1 MTMNGTLSSFVQNPL
16 FLSSHLIRQQFKDPT
31 TADIADVHVLPP
43 NTDVVELAPL
53 DLKTNMLELQD
64 VMNKQVAEFFRMP
77 TIAELNSNEPK
88 ASSQRNELK
97 QFWHMSHFCVSLGRF
112 AYAYAFDVPEKH
124 VRVELQ
130 EPSGM
135 HIDATDNVKKLN
147 ESKTLLPVDNLKLRK
162 RFMQNT

>member
-1 MTMNGTLSSFVQNPL
+1 MTMNGTLSSFVQNQL

-43 NTDVVELAPL
+43 NTDVVELATL

-97 QFWHMSHFCVSLGRF
+97 QFRHMSHFCVSLGRF

-130 EPSGM
+130 EQSDM
-135 HIDATDNVKKLN
+135 HIDTADFLTQCQKAQRIQDPP
-147 ESKTLLPVDNLKLRK
+147 SGRQP
-162 RFMQNT
+162 